1 MKVLVVH
8 QWEDNQKDDAMKL
21 INQVVSMA
29 KEKKLPKGM
38 KLDKVSV
45 SEEAKTAVCEWD
57 VDSMDTL
64 MNTAKQFNI
73 TWKVTPMTP
82 KVLYEHKIL

>member
-1 MKVLVVH
+1 MKVLVIH
-8 QWEDNQKDDAMKL
+8 QWEDSQKEDAMKL

-64 MNTAKQFNI
+64 MKTASQFNI
-73 TWKVTPMTP
+73 TWKVTPIVP
-82 KVLYEHKIL
+82 KVLYEHKLL